1 MTPNAVEPPVPALA
15 GVPRPPGAP
24 GRSVR
29 DLVTGAMVF
38 AVVLLLA
45 TSLLNGPL
53 TTAVG
58 FSPPPT
64 AGPTR
69 GSGESPLAVAASS
82 LSGGHGPNSGTRW
95 GCTSA
100 GYETARCAVVASPSR
115 PNAANVSGWIPGPT
129 GTGHPAGVGFLVYDA
144 HDGYDLLMSEGSSSN
159 SSAIFGSPPV
169 YSIFENGGWSSLTVA
184 GGPVYCAYAA
194 LAYDSSDQYVVYWGG
209 FSCTSA
215 GDTWTYHDGNW
226 QNVSSL
232 TSPPPLLGS
241 SLSNDPSA
249 SGLLWFGGTGPTD
262 QFGTNWTWTFSG
274 GTWTNLSSTL
284 STTPTGEWWG
294 SMAFDSTDGGVV
306 LVAGSIH
313 NHWETTYATW
323 FFNGTWHAESAVPAP
338 NTFGDLVPPALAD
351 DPHDGYLLLVPSWNG
366 TNSSGLSYQYQGGN
380 WTAGPPHLG
389 LLEGL
394 RPSMAYDGH
403 RSADLLIEGP
413 GPILP

>member
-1 MTPNAVEPPVPALA
+1 
-15 GVPRPPGAP
+15 
-24 GRSVR
+24 
-29 DLVTGAMVF
+29 
-38 AVVLLLA
+38 
-45 TSLLNGPL
+45 
-53 TTAVG
+53 
-58 FSPPPT
+58 
-64 AGPTR
+64 
-69 GSGESPLAVAASS
+69 
-82 LSGGHGPNSGTRW
+82 
-95 GCTSA
+95 
-100 GYETARCAVVASPSR
+100 
-115 PNAANVSGWIPGPT
+115 
-129 GTGHPAGVGFLVYDA
+129 VGFLVYDA

-413 GPILP
+413 GPILPGPATTWAYSAGSWTNLSAASLSPSARADIAITYDSADGYVVGTGGCCPIRGSSRPGTGPRSPRTRPRPPAPSRVSSTTPRMATS